1 MLRPGRVRL
10 LGAIGRLGLRL
21 GTSEPEASDWRDDNP
36 GDPVDLACR
45 LRAAAQALRTMEVPA
60 VAADLFDDIL
70 TPESYADLFDDLAA
84 KAGPDR

>member
-1 MLRPGRVRL
+1 M
-10 LGAIGRLGLRL
+10 GLRL

-84 KAGPDR
+84 KAEPDR